1 MTRKTLLLL
10 IFISYSIVVS
20 GQFNPDVARKSLVKI
35 LVTSNGK
42 ANTCSGFLWKQGNWI
57 VTSLHAMRPG
67 GTVLVQYPDN
77 NWRNASIIRI
87 NQKADLVLL
96 ALSPGETAPNGIQPL
111 QGFSPKQ
118 LVFDEPIYA
127 VGYNSGSE
135 GSPTRSMKKGDLKPK
150 ETLEYLVPPTDLAK
164 VKQGG
169 VPHYQL
175 DIIYIDGSLLPG
187 YSGSPVYDRS
197 GALVG
202 IGDGGLEGGASNV
215 SWVIPAKYLLDL
227 ENSTVTTLPP
237 GFASTILHFS
247 AEAEVEIVS
256 ENPEDI
262 DQMFAD
268 EYKSYYGGDFL
279 FYYTKTRTLDELY
292 NTSYNPENIEKL
304 VNEFEDIKLYLDY
317 NTMSYDIYEDANNG
331 IVVSI
336 PAGLNFLYD
345 DTYGYFYTD
354 MSSLP
359 QGYYY
364 SLRFQGIK
372 GDFGSQTIEQTAMEL
387 VDIVN
392 SGIGVASNGFSPD
405 MEYTY
410 STKIDNDRDI
420 AYIVLI
426 GNASFINA
434 DGISVVEVLY
444 ITLLQDSEKAF
455 YSIAELVVPVD
466 AFTYATSNG
475 LDCQNN
481 YTLSA
486 DYCDYFE
493 SYSKIMC
500 GAHLTTFAN
509 KQGY

>member
-10 IFISYSIVVS
+10 IFIAYSYLGN

-77 NWRNASIIRI
+77 NWRNASIIKI

-96 ALSPGETAPNGIQPL
+96 ALSPGEAVPNGTQPL

-215 SWVIPAKYLLDL
+215 SWVIPAKYLTDL
-227 ENSTVTTLPP
+227 ENSSVTTLPP
-237 GFASTILHFS
+237 GFASTVLHFS
-247 AEAEVEIVS
+247 AEAEVSYTS
-256 ENPEDI
+256 ENPEVI
-262 DQMFAD
+262 DELFAD
-268 EYKSYYGGDFL
+268 VYKSYDGGDFL
-279 FYYTKTRTLDELY
+279 FYYTKTRTLNELY
-292 NTSYNPENIEKL
+292 NTSYDPENIDKL
-304 VNEFEDIKLYLDY
+304 VNEFQASRLYLDY
-317 NTMSYDIYEDANNG
+317 NLMSYDIYEDANSG
-331 IVVSI
+331 IVVAI
-336 PAGLNFLYD
+336 PEGQPFAYD
-345 DTYGYFYTD
+345 DNYGVFYTD
-354 MSSLP
+354 LSNFP

-364 SLRFQGIK
+364 SLRFEGIK
-372 GDFGSQTIEQTAMEL
+372 GDFGSQTIEQTAIDL
-387 VDIVN
+387 VTN
-392 SGIGVASNGFSPD
+392 LSANLGVATNGFTP
-405 MEYTY
+405 EPTYTY
-410 STKIDNDRDI
+410 STIIDDTRSI
-420 AYIVLI
+420 AYIGLI
-426 GNASFINA
+426 GNSAFINT
-434 DGISVVEVLY
+434 DNISVVKILY
-444 ITLLQDSEKAF
+444 ITLLQDEDEAF
-455 YSIAELVVPVD
+455 YSIAELVIPVEVYT
-466 AFTYATSNG
+466 AAVTNG
-475 LDCQNN
+475 LDCINN
-481 YTLSA
+481 YAQSPE
-486 DYCDYFE
+486 YCDFFE

-509 KQGY
+509 K

>member
-1 MTRKTLLLL
+1 MTRKMLLLFLLVSCYL
-10 IFISYSIVVS
+10 IGN

-35 LVTSNGK
+35 MVTSNGK
-42 ANTCSGFLWKQGNWI
+42 ANSCSGFLWKQGNWI

-67 GTVLVQYPDN
+67 GNVLVQYPDN
-77 NWRNASIIRI
+77 NWKNASIKKI
-87 NQKADLVLL
+87 NIKADLVLL
-96 ALSPGETAPNGIQPL
+96 ELTAGETVPNDIQPL

-150 ETLEYLVPPTDLAK
+150 ETLEFLVPPADLAK

-187 YSGSPVYDRS
+187 YSGSPVYDKS

-215 SWVIPAKYLLDL
+215 SWVIPAKYLTDL
-227 ENSTVTTLPP
+227 ENSTVTALPP
-237 GFASTILHFS
+237 GFEKTVLHFS
-247 AEAEVEIVS
+247 AEAEVEIIS

-262 DQMFAD
+262 DQVFAD
-268 EYKSYYGGDFL
+268 AYQSFDGGEFL

-292 NTSYNPENIEKL
+292 STSYNPENIEKL
-304 VNEFEDIKLYLDY
+304 VNEFQTSKLFLDY
-317 NTMSYDIYEDANNG
+317 NIMSYDIYEDANNG
-331 IVVSI
+331 IVVAVPS
-336 PAGLNFLYD
+336 GLNFLYD

-354 MSSLP
+354 MTSLP

-372 GDFGSQTIEQTAMEL
+372 GDFGSQSIDQTAMEL
-387 VDIVN
+387 VSIVN
-392 SGIGVASNGFSPD
+392 TGMGAVTNGFTVDS
-405 MEYTY
+405 EYTY
-410 STKIDNDRDI
+410 STQIDNHSSI

-426 GNASFINA
+426 GNSPFLNA

-444 ITLLQDSEKAF
+444 MTLLQDSEKAF
-455 YSIAELVVPVD
+455 YSIAELVVPVE
-466 AFTYATSNG
+466 TYNYATSYG
-475 LDCQNN
+475 IDCINN
-481 YTLSA
+481 YDSSA

>member
-1 MTRKTLLLL
+1 MTRKILLLL
-10 IFISYSIVVS
+10 IFISYAFVGH
-20 GQFNPDVARKSLVKI
+20 GQFNPDIARKSLVKI
-35 LVTSNGK
+35 LVTANGK

-77 NWRNASIIRI
+77 NWKNASIKKI

-96 ALSPGETAPNGIQPL
+96 ELSAGETVPSGIQPL

-118 LVFDEPIYA
+118 LAFDEPIYA

-150 ETLEYLVPPTDLAK
+150 ETLEFLVPPADLAK

-187 YSGSPVYDRS
+187 YSGSPVYDKS

-215 SWVIPAKYLLDL
+215 SWVIPAKYLTDL

-237 GFASTILHFS
+237 DFEKTVLHFS
-247 AEAEVEIVS
+247 AEAEVEIAS
-256 ENPEDI
+256 ENPEEI
-262 DQMFAD
+262 DQIFAN
-268 EYKSYYGGDFL
+268 EYKSFYGGDFL

-292 NTSYNPENIEKL
+292 NTSYNPENIAKL
-304 VNEFEDIKLYLDY
+304 VNEFQATRLYLDY
-317 NTMSYDIYEDANNG
+317 NIMSYDIYEDANNG
-331 IVVSI
+331 IVVAI
-336 PAGLNFLYD
+336 PSGLNFLYD
-345 DTYGYFYTD
+345 DTNGYFYTD
-354 MSSLP
+354 MTSLP

-372 GDFGSQTIEQTAMEL
+372 GDFGSQTIEQTAIEL
-387 VDIVN
+387 VSIVN
-392 SGIGVASNGFSPD
+392 AGIGVASNGFNTD
-405 MEYTY
+405 LDYTY
-410 STKIDNDRDI
+410 STKLDDNSSI
-420 AYIVLI
+420 AYIALI
-426 GNASFINA
+426 GNSPFINA

-444 ITLLQDSEKAF
+444 ITLLQDNEKAF
-455 YSIAELVVPVD
+455 YSIAELVVPVE
-466 AFTYATSNG
+466 AFTYATSYG
-475 LDCQNN
+475 IDCVNN
-481 YTLSA
+481 YNLSPE
-486 DYCDYFE
+486 YCDYFE